1 MRKDRPVAVGFPVGA
16 RLIRAAVE
24 RPDYQDAYAMQ
35 LRPGMPRDP
44 AAWTGILRDAFPVV
58 AREDGEVLMEVSA
71 GGLDAWASIVV
82 DAESVVLCSSV
93 KTNAWRS
100 RLYWGVVKRVHPF
113 MARLMMVRTHR
124 RLAALAAARNIT

>member
-1 MRKDRPVAVGFPVGA
+1 MRKDRPVAVGFPEGA
-16 RLIRAAVE
+16 RLIRAALAT
-24 RPDYQDAYAMQ
+24 PDYQDAYAMA

-58 AREDGEVLMEVSA
+58 GREGDEVLLEVGA

-82 DAESVVLCSSV
+82 DAEHVVLCSSV
-93 KTNAWRS
+93 KTNGWRS

-124 RLAALAAARNIT
+124 RLALAAGNDVT

>member
-1 MRKDRPVAVGFPVGA
+1 MRKDRPVAVGFPEGA
-16 RLIRAAVE
+16 RLIRAALE

-58 AREDGEVLMEVSA
+58 AREDGEVLMEIGA
-71 GGLDAWASIVV
+71 GGLDAFASIVV
-82 DAESVVLCSSV
+82 DAEQVVLCSSV

-100 RLYWGVVKRVHPF
+100 RLYWGVVRRMHPF

-124 RLAALAAARNIT
+124 RLALAAQNAT

>member
-1 MRKDRPVAVGFPVGA
+1 MRKDRPVAVGFPEGA
-16 RLIRAAVE
+16 RLIRAALE
-24 RPDYQDAYAMQ
+24 RPDYQDAYAME

-58 AREDGEVLMEVSA
+58 AREGGEVLMEVSA

-82 DAESVVLCSSV
+82 DAECVVLCSSV

-100 RLYWGVVKRVHPF
+100 KLYWGVVKRVHPF

-124 RLAALAAARNIT
+124 RLALAALNDVT

>member
-1 MRKDRPVAVGFPVGA
+1 MRKDRPVAVGFPEGA
-16 RLIRAAVE
+16 RLIRGALA

-44 AAWTGILRDAFPVV
+44 AAWTGILRDVFPVV

-71 GGLDAWASIVV
+71 GGLDAWASIVI
-82 DAESVVLCSSV
+82 DAEHVVLCSSV

-100 RLYWGVVKRVHPF
+100 KLYWGAVRRVHPF

-124 RLAALAAARNIT
+124 RLALAAQNVT

>member
-1 MRKDRPVAVGFPVGA
+1 MRKDRPVAVGFPEGA
-16 RLIRAAVE
+16 RLIRAALE

-58 AREDGEVLMEVSA
+58 AREDGEVLMEVGA

-82 DAESVVLCSSV
+82 DAEHVVLCSSV
-93 KTNAWRS
+93 KINAWRS
-100 RLYWGVVKRVHPF
+100 RLYWGVVRRMHPF

-124 RLAALAAARNIT
+124 RLALAAQNAT

>member
-1 MRKDRPVAVGFPVGA
+1 MRKDRPVAVGFPEGA
-16 RLIRAAVE
+16 RLIRAALE
-24 RPDYQDAYAMQ
+24 RPDYQDAYAME

-58 AREDGEVLMEVSA
+58 AREGGEVLMEVSA

-82 DAESVVLCSSV
+82 DAEYVVLCSSV
-93 KTNAWRS
+93 QTNAWRS

-124 RLAALAAARNIT
+124 RLALAAQSIT

>member
-1 MRKDRPVAVGFPVGA
+1 MRKDRPVAVGFPEGA
-16 RLIRAAVE
+16 RLIRAALAT
-24 RPDYQDAYAMQ
+24 PDYQDAYAME

-44 AAWTGILRDAFPVV
+44 AAWTGILREAFPVV
-58 AREDGEVLMEVSA
+58 ARERDEVLMEVSA

-82 DAESVVLCSSV
+82 DAEHVVLCSSV
-93 KTNAWRS
+93 KTNGARS

-124 RLAALAAARNIT
+124 RLALAARNDVT

>member
-1 MRKDRPVAVGFPVGA
+1 MRKDRPVAVGFPEGA
-16 RLIRAAVE
+16 RLIRAALAA
-24 RPDYQDAYAMQ
+24 PDYQDAYAMA

-58 AREDGEVLMEVSA
+58 GREGDEVLMEVSA

-82 DAESVVLCSSV
+82 DAEYVVLCSSV
-93 KTNAWRS
+93 KTNGARS
-100 RLYWGVVKRVHPF
+100 RLYWGVVKWVHPF

-124 RLAALAAARNIT
+124 RLALATRNDVT